1 MGGCKW
7 DPAWANPFPWAQPLP
22 GKPGRVFCSLCGT
35 DFSCDKGVFSV
46 KQHEGGNKHDARA
59 KKAALEQSNKKGGPS
74 KQGTMESAVRK
85 AEAAAVKQRRIK
97 DQARVAEAKIATLIA
112 THDLPL
118 RTVDC
123 LAELLP
129 KIITDSEIV
138 KEMSLHRAKAC
149 YVLRFS
155 VAEGVKEKLLKQMRK
170 WPWSLNFDESV
181 KGGRSQ
187 MELVV
192 IFRNSA
198 DRIQRS
204 HLLTVDMKGKLTGEN
219 ISKTV
224 FSSMDEMNIPYQDL
238 MVSDRTDGCST
249 MTGIRNGCHV
259 NSKKM
264 VRFFQRFQQNSPFI
278 SSISGASAA

>member
-7 DPAWANPFPWAQPLP
+7 NPVWASQFSWAQSLP
-22 GKPGRVFCSLCGT
+22 GKPGRVFCSLCGS
-35 DFSCDKGVFSV
+35 DFSCDKGTADVRR
-46 KQHEGGNKHDARA
+46 HDGGDRHKDRA
-59 KKAALEQSNKKGGPS
+59 KNAALEQKKGGPS
-74 KQGTMESAVRK
+74 KQGTMEASVRR
-85 AEAAAVKQRRIK
+85 AEATAVKQRRVK
-97 DQARVAEAKIATLIA
+97 DKARIAEASLSTLVA

-118 RTVDC
+118 RTLDC

-155 VAEGVKEKLLKQMRK
+155 VAKRVKEKILKQMRK

-181 KGGRSQ
+181 KGGKSQ

-192 IFRNSA
+192 IFRNTA

-204 HLLTVDMKGKLTGEN
+204 HLLTVDMKEKLTGEN
-219 ISKTV
+219 ISKTM
-224 FSSMDEMNIPYQDL
+224 FSSLDKMNVPYKDL
-238 MVSDRTDGCST
+238 MVSNRTDGCSV
-249 MTGIRNGCHV
+249 MTGVRNGCHA

-264 VRFFQRFQQNSPFI
+264 V
-278 SSISGASAA
+278 